1 MAEPVKLSFLTTDDP
16 IYLPAFYDRVLG
28 RRASDTL
35 AVYVVP
41 PLYRKQTPADA
52 VVRYARTFGLGAA
65 GNLAARVAGAKLS
78 RRSIAAT
85 CARWGVH
92 CEEIANV
99 NAPEFMDRLRS
110 EAADVLVS
118 VSTPQ
123 VYKQPLMEI
132 PRLGI
137 LNIHGAI
144 LPQYRGVM
152 PSFWMMANGEQ
163 QAGVSIYFVD
173 ERIDSGERVGL
184 RTFEIGENETL
195 DHFLHRSKG
204 IAAELLLEVLDGVE
218 QGTLER
224 QPLDLDAGSYFSW
237 PDADAVRRFR
247 AAGRRL
253 W

>member
-1 MAEPVKLSFLTTDDP
+1 MAESVKLAFLTTDDP
-16 IYLPAFYDRVLG
+16 IYLPAFYDRVLA
-28 RRASDTL
+28 RRAPDVVAL
-35 AVYVVP
+35 YVVP
-41 PLYRKQTPADA
+41 PLYRRQTPADA
-52 VVRYARTFGLGAA
+52 AVRYVRTFGIGAA
-65 GNLAARVAGAKLS
+65 GNLAARVANARLRG
-78 RRSIAAT
+78 RSIAAC
-85 CARWGVH
+85 CARWGVRY
-92 CEEIANV
+92 EEIADV
-99 NAPEFMDRLRS
+99 NAPEFMDRLRAD
-110 EAADVLVS
+110 AADVLVS

-123 VYKQPLMEI
+123 IYKRALIEI

-163 QAGVSIYFVD
+163 QAGVSIYFTD

-184 RTFEIGENETL
+184 RTFEIGANETL
-195 DHFLHRSKG
+195 DRFVSRSKG
-204 IAAELLLEVLDGVE
+204 IAAELLLEVLDQVE

-224 QPLDLDAGSYFSW
+224 QPLDLESGSYYSW
-237 PDADAVRRFR
+237 PDADSVRRFR

>member
-1 MAEPVKLSFLTTDDP
+1 MKLTFLTTDDP
-16 IYLPAFYDRVLG
+16 IYLPAFYDRVLAERG
-28 RRASDTL
+28 KDTL

-52 VVRYARTFGLGAA
+52 AIRYARTFGLGAA
-65 GNLAARVAGAKLS
+65 GNLAARVASAKLR
-78 RRSIAAT
+78 RRSIASC
-85 CARWGVH
+85 CARWDVR
-92 CEEIANV
+92 CEEVGDV
-99 NAPEFMDRLRS
+99 NEPRFMDRLRA
-110 EAADVLVS
+110 EAADILVS

-123 VYKQPLMEI
+123 VFKRELMEI

-152 PSFWMMANGEQ
+152 PSFWMMANGER

-184 RTFEIGENETL
+184 RTFDIGANETL
-195 DHFLHRSKG
+195 DHFIARSKG

-224 QPLDLDAGSYFSW
+224 QPLDLEAGSYFSW
-237 PDADAVRRFR
+237 PDAESVRRFR

>member
-1 MAEPVKLSFLTTDDP
+1 MKLTFLTVDDP
-16 IYLPAFYDRVLG
+16 IYLPAFYDKVLA
-28 RRASDTL
+28 RRAPDTL

-41 PLYRKQTPADA
+41 ALYRNQTPADA
-52 VVRYARTFGLGAA
+52 AVRYARTFGFGAA
-65 GNLAARVAGAKLS
+65 GQLAARVASARLH

-85 CARWGVH
+85 CSRYRVP
-92 CEEIANV
+92 CREVANV
-99 NAPEFMDRLRS
+99 NAPEFLDHLRA
-110 EAADVLVS
+110 EAADLLIS

-123 VYKQPLMEI
+123 VFKRPLMET

-152 PSFWMMANGEQ
+152 PSFWMMANGER

-173 ERIDSGERVGL
+173 EHVDCGIRVGL
-184 RTFEIGENETL
+184 RTFEIEPNETL
-195 DHFLHRSKG
+195 DHFIRRSKA
-204 IAAELLLEVLDGVE
+204 ISAELLLEVLEGIE

-224 QPLDLDAGSYFSW
+224 QPLDLAKGSYYSW
-237 PDADAVRRFR
+237 PDAAAVRRFR
-247 AAGRRL
+247 SAGRRL